1 MEYDQTSP
9 IIVKKYKN
17 NITIAMVPAPVIY
30 IVYYSTY
37 GHIYTLAKEI
47 QQGLESQGAQVKIFQ
62 VPETLPDE
70 VLVKMHAPP
79 KQDVPIITPQQLTEA
94 DGILWGIP
102 TRFGTMPAQL
112 KSFMDATGGLWSS
125 GALAGKFTGTFF
137 STGSQHGGQ
146 ETTAFTTLVYFAHHG
161 MIYVPLGFANSN
173 LFDNTEVVGGSAYGA
188 GTVTNADGTRPISEK
203 ELSIARTQGENFA
216 KVVKTYNAGKL
227 L

>member
-1 MEYDQTSP
+1 
-9 IIVKKYKN
+9 
-17 NITIAMVPAPVIY
+17 
-30 IVYYSTY
+30 
-37 GHIYTLAKEI
+37 
-47 QQGLESQGAQVKIFQ
+47 
-62 VPETLPDE
+62 
-70 VLVKMHAPP
+70 
-79 KQDVPIITPQQLTEA
+79 
-94 DGILWGIP
+94 
-102 TRFGTMPAQL
+102 
-112 KSFMDATGGLWSS
+112 MDATGGLWSS

-173 LFDNTEVVGGSAYGA
+173 LFDNTEVVGGSPYGA